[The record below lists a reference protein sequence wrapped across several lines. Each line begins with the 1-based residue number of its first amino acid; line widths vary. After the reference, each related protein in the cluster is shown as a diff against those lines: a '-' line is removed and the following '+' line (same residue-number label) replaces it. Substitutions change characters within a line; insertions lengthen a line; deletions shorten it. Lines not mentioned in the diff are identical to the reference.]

1 MDASQFRAEVVR
13 PVLVHLGLHSAAA
26 ENLLVGTALHE
37 SGGLRWLRQLGGG
50 PAFGVYQIEPA
61 THDDIWRNYLR
72 FRPRLN
78 EQVARLAASE
88 PTRPEQLVTNLAY
101 ATAIAR
107 VHYLRVP
114 APLPDAGDL
123 GGLARY
129 WKRHFNPAKGA
140 GTAAAFI
147 DPYRHFHPD
156 RD

>member
-1 MDASQFRAEVVR
+1 MDPSQFRVEVVR
-13 PVLVHLGLHSAAA
+13 PVLVHLGRHSAAA

-50 PAFGVYQIEPA
+50 PAFGLYQIEPS

-78 EQVARLAASE
+78 DRVARLAANE
-88 PTRPEQLVTNLAY
+88 PTRPEQLITNLAY

-114 APLPDAGDL
+114 ASLPDADDL

-129 WKRHFNPAKGA
+129 WKRHFNTPKGA
-140 GTAAAFI
+140 GTTAAFI
-147 DPYRHFHPD
+147 DTYRHFHPD

>member
-1 MDASQFRAEVVR
+1 MDALQFRVEVVR

-50 PAFGVYQIEPA
+50 PAFGVYQIEPS
-61 THDDIWRNYLR
+61 THDDIWRNYLQ

-78 EQVARLAASE
+78 ERVARLAANE
-88 PTRPEQLVTNLAY
+88 PTRPEQLITNLAY

-129 WKRHFNPAKGA
+129 WKRHFNTPKGA

-147 DPYRHFHPD
+147 DTYRHFHPD

>member
-1 MDASQFRAEVVR
+1 MDASQFRVEVVR

-26 ENLLVGTALHE
+26 ENLLIGTALHE

-50 PAFGVYQIEPA
+50 PAFGVYQIEPS

-78 EQVARLAASE
+78 DRVARLAAKE
-88 PTRPEQLVTNLAY
+88 PTRAEQLITNLAY

-107 VHYLRVP
+107 IHYLRV
-114 APLPDAGDL
+114 AAALPDAGDL
-123 GGLARY
+123 AGLARY
-129 WKRHFNPAKGA
+129 WKRYFNTAKGA
-140 GTAAAFI
+140 GRAAAFI
-147 DPYRHFHPD
+147 DTYRQFNPD

>member
-1 MDASQFRAEVVR
+1 MDPLQFRVEVVR

-50 PAFGVYQIEPA
+50 PAFGVYQIEPS

-78 EQVARLAASE
+78 DRVARLAANQ
-88 PTRPEQLVTNLAY
+88 PTRPEQLITNLAY

-107 VHYLRVP
+107 VHYLACAGAV
-114 APLPDAGDL
+114 PDAGDL

-129 WKRHFNPAKGA
+129 WKRYFNTPKGA
-140 GTAAAFI
+140 GTAAGFI
-147 DPYRHFHPD
+147 ESYRRFNPD

>member
-1 MDASQFRAEVVR
+1 MDPSQFRVEVVR

-50 PAFGVYQIEPA
+50 PAFGIYQIEPS

-78 EQVARLAASE
+78 DRVARLAAIE
-88 PTRPEQLVTNLAY
+88 PTRPEQLITNLAY

-114 APLPDAGDL
+114 APLPDADDL

-129 WKRHFNPAKGA
+129 WKRHFNTHKGA
-140 GTAAAFI
+140 GTVAGFI
-147 DPYRHFHPD
+147 ESYRRFNPD

>member
-1 MDASQFRAEVVR
+1 MDASQFRVEVVR
-13 PVLVHLGLHSAAA
+13 PVLVHLGFYSAAA

-50 PAFGVYQIEPA
+50 PAFGIYQIEPS

-78 EQVARLAASE
+78 DRVARLAANE
-88 PTRPEQLVTNLAY
+88 PTRPEQLITNLAY

-114 APLPDAGDL
+114 APLPDADDL

-129 WKRHFNPAKGA
+129 WKRHFNTPKGA
-140 GTAAAFI
+140 GTVAGFI
-147 DPYRHFHPD
+147 ESYRRFNPD

>member
-1 MDASQFRAEVVR
+1 MDASQFRVEVVR
-13 PVLVHLGLHSAAA
+13 PVLLHLGLHSAAA

-50 PAFGVYQIEPA
+50 PAFGVYQIEPS

-78 EQVARLAASE
+78 DRVARLAANE
-88 PTRPEQLVTNLAY
+88 PTRPEQLITNLAY

-129 WKRHFNPAKGA
+129 WKRHFNTHKGA
-140 GTAAAFI
+140 GKAAAFI
-147 DPYRHFHPD
+147 DTYRHFHPD

>member
-1 MDASQFRAEVVR
+1 MDASQFRVEVVR
-13 PVLVHLGLHSAAA
+13 PVLVHLGFHSAAA

-50 PAFGVYQIEPA
+50 PAFGIYQIEPS

-78 EQVARLAASE
+78 DRVARLAANE
-88 PTRPEQLVTNLAY
+88 PTRPEQLITNLAY

-114 APLPDAGDL
+114 APLPDADDL

-129 WKRHFNPAKGA
+129 WKRHFNTPKGA
-140 GTAAAFI
+140 GTVAGFI
-147 DPYRHFHPD
+147 ESYRRFIPD

>member
-1 MDASQFRAEVVR
+1 MDASQFRVEVVR
-13 PVLVHLGLHSAAA
+13 PVLVHLSLHSAAA

-50 PAFGVYQIEPA
+50 PAFGIYQIEPS

-78 EQVARLAASE
+78 DRVARLAANE
-88 PTRPEQLVTNLAY
+88 PTRPEQLITNLAY

-114 APLPDAGDL
+114 APLPDADDL

-129 WKRHFNPAKGA
+129 WKRHFNTPKGA
-140 GTAAAFI
+140 GTVAGFI
-147 DPYRHFHPD
+147 ESD
-156 RD
+156 RRFQS

>member
-1 MDASQFRAEVVR
+1 MDPLQFRVEVVR

-50 PAFGVYQIEPA
+50 PAFGVYQIEPS
-61 THDDIWRNYLR
+61 THDDIWRNYLH
-72 FRPRLN
+72 FRPKLN
-78 EQVARLAASE
+78 DRVARLAAHQ
-88 PTRPEQLVTNLAY
+88 PTRPEQLIPNLAY

-114 APLPDAGDL
+114 ARLPDAGDL
-123 GGLARY
+123 GGLALY
-129 WKRHFNPAKGA
+129 WKRHFNTPAGA
-140 GTAAAFI
+140 GTAAGFVES
-147 DPYRHFHPD
+147 YRRFNPD